1 MQEFNITNTA
11 NRFLTE
17 EMNKV
22 ALSANDDKRIQSMDL
37 VETHAYRISKD
48 LICKKETKL
57 NVTI

>member
-1 MQEFNITNTA
+1 MQEINITNTA

-37 VETHAYRISKD
+37 VETHAYTISKD